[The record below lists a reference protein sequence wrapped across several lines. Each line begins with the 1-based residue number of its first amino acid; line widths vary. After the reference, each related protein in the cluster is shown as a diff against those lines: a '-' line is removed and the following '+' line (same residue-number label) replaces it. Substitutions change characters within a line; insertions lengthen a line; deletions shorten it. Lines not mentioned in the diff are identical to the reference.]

1 MAARIAKTKRKD
13 RGAAA
18 IYCSAGFMGLGGL
31 HYFYIGKPWM
41 GLIYLCT
48 GGLFLV
54 GTIVD
59 MILILG
65 GGFRDSDGYIV

>member
-1 MAARIAKTKRKD
+1 MAARRAKTKRKD

-31 HYFYIGKPWM
+31 HYFYVGKPLI

-48 GGLFLV
+48 GGLFLI

-59 MILILG
+59 MMLILG
-65 GGFRDSDGYIV
+65 GGFRNCDGSIV